1 MKQGMYRV
9 AENKALTD
17 SVWFMALEGDTS
29 ACTAT
34 GQFINLKLDG
44 LYLGAPFRFMIGQK
58 IRFKLF
64 IK

>member
-1 MKQGMYRV
+1 MKQGMYRI

-34 GQFINLKLDG
+34 GQFINL
-44 LYLGAPFRFMIGQK
+44 
-58 IRFKLF
+58 
-64 IK
+64 